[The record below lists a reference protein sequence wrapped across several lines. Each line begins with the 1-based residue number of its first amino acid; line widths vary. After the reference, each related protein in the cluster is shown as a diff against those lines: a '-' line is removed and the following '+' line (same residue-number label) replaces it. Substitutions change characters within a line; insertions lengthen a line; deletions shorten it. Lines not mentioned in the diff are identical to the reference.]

1 MYTVA
6 ILRTN
11 LFGDYSAVRSSIT
24 KVKVVVTLTNLYQ
37 VAVVSFPCFMLKW
50 RWYQREILDSFYEWL
65 LYHYSGLGVRMRIPL
80 YMAISVYRTRMVGS
94 NCLVRFARSAWDE
107 MTSRVDTLRPEIP
120 PALGPSSC
128 HFWTLLLAQGSSG
141 CACPRSPSAELAGV
155 ID

>member
-1 MYTVA
+1 
-6 ILRTN
+6 
-11 LFGDYSAVRSSIT
+11 
-24 KVKVVVTLTNLYQ
+24 
-37 VAVVSFPCFMLKW
+37 MLKW
-50 RWYQREILDSFYEWL
+50 RWNQRDILDSFYEWL

-141 CACPRSPSAELAGV
+141 CACPRSPSAELAGDRL
-155 ID
+155 IGRRLSGNTPTLLALISLILRFKIQT